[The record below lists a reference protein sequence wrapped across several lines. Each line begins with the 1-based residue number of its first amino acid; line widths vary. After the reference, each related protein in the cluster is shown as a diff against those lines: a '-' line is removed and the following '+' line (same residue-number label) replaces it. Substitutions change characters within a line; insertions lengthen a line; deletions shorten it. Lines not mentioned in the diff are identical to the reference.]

1 MKKPLKKRI
10 KKWKIGDYARQFSIV
25 TGGVLLTLW
34 LTARIT
40 EAAKQR
46 EVRQAMQLVASELH
60 DNLQVV
66 RDYRYTYG
74 KDKWVARRLLEA
86 DFSLAGFPSDTVETY
101 SRYIT
106 GGMGKPYRLSNDALE
121 MLKTTGIASHIADKQ
136 TLIDLLRCY
145 KELAAFDDYMELY
158 YDQRMQ
164 AMLPSQ
170 MENLHWNSP
179 YHEGFE
185 KTLADKTV
193 RNWIGL
199 IPRAFDD
206 WFFGEYE
213 KKLENMILLLEGRYG
228 NQNMATTAPPASNR
242 IRKAQRNNRPRMAT
256 NVPTQPQ
263 RWPPYGNGSVS
274 RVMISP
280 TSGVKIRL
288 TRNASPKPMRR
299 LLPMMPTRT
308 DNRQSLSRPNN
319 TIRILM
325 VPSF

>member
-60 DNLQVV
+60 DNLQSV

-106 GGMGKPYRLSNDALE
+106 GGMGKPYRLSSDALE

-170 MENLHWNSP
+170 MENLHWNSS
-179 YHEGFE
+179 YREGFE

-193 RNWIGL
+193 RNWIGV

-206 WFFGEYE
+206 WFFGEHE
-213 KKLENMILLLEGRYG
+213 EKLENMILLLEGRYG
-228 NQNMATTAPPASNR
+228 KSEHGDDGASG
-242 IRKAQRNNRPRMAT
+242 Q
-256 NVPTQPQ
+256 
-263 RWPPYGNGSVS
+263 
-274 RVMISP
+274 
-280 TSGVKIRL
+280 
-288 TRNASPKPMRR
+288 
-299 LLPMMPTRT
+299 
-308 DNRQSLSRPNN
+308 
-319 TIRILM
+319 
-325 VPSF
+325 

>member
-1 MKKPLKKRI
+1 
-10 KKWKIGDYARQFSIV
+10 
-25 TGGVLLTLW
+25 
-34 LTARIT
+34 
-40 EAAKQR
+40 
-46 EVRQAMQLVASELH
+46 
-60 DNLQVV
+60 
-66 RDYRYTYG
+66 
-74 KDKWVARRLLEA
+74 
-86 DFSLAGFPSDTVETY
+86 
-101 SRYIT
+101 
-106 GGMGKPYRLSNDALE
+106 
-121 MLKTTGIASHIADKQ
+121 
-136 TLIDLLRCY
+136 
-145 KELAAFDDYMELY
+145 MELY

-228 NQNMATTAPPASNR
+228 KSEHGDDGAPASNR

-263 RWPPYGNGSVS
+263 RC
-274 RVMISP
+274 
-280 TSGVKIRL
+280 
-288 TRNASPKPMRR
+288 RR
-299 LLPMMPTRT
+299 TATGR
-308 DNRQSLSRPNN
+308 SAG
-319 TIRILM
+319 
-325 VPSF
+325 